1 MVAKVHQAQAT
12 LERWKPRFRHLLVLL
27 PILLLVWSSEIELGG
42 LSIRSVSGA
51 MHRVS
56 ERRQG
61 IRSSS
66 LYYE

>member
-12 LERWKPRFRHLLVLL
+12 LEQWKPRFRHLLALL

-42 LSIRSVSGA
+42 FFIRSVSGA
-51 MHRVS
+51 MDRVS

-61 IRSSS
+61 IRSIS
-66 LYYE
+66 LYY